1 MNSRVE
7 KDFYFLSA
15 VHIMDTYWVNAYE
28 VTVSMIVETE
38 NEVEANVAIERISH
52 YIDSAIQNSIF
63 IDRAASEKIEKYKE
77 AGMKVCCTPGLPHDQ
92 VVASI
97 LMLKLNAIMENRI
110 TITDIVLT
118 SKLNGDLRY
127 NVVLEVAEEYYSGN
141 NWWNKSDISINC
153 TTDDTNIVKL
163 FDDNEWK
170 SLNLGWK

>member
-1 MNSRVE
+1 
-7 KDFYFLSA
+7 
-15 VHIMDTYWVNAYE
+15 
-28 VTVSMIVETE
+28 
-38 NEVEANVAIERISH
+38 
-52 YIDSAIQNSIF
+52 
-63 IDRAASEKIEKYKE
+63 
-77 AGMKVCCTPGLPHDQ
+77 
-92 VVASI
+92 
-97 LMLKLNAIMENRI
+97 MLKLNAIMENRI

-153 TTDDTNIVKL
+153 ITDDTNIVKL